1 MLERPVQQR
10 LVPERLVPE
19 RLVRVQQ
26 VRVRLVRVRLV
37 PLERLPSAVAP
48 EVLVGLAQACEAP
61 VAASEVSRRL
71 PGLPDGTLWPWFV
84 RTRQSLVPG

>member
-1 MLERPVQQR
+1 VLERPVQQR

-26 VRVRLVRVRLV
+26 VPVV